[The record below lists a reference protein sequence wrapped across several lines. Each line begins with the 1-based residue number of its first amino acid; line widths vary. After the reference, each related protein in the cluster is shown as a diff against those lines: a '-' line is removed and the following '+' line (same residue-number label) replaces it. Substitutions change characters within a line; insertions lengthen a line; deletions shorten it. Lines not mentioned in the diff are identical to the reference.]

1 MAAKARVNGV
11 ELWYDVTGEGE
22 PVIQIHGAG
31 FGHFN
36 FAPATQDLARHFQVV
51 DYDMRGYGQSDRPVQ
66 RYDMEVWA
74 DDAAGLL
81 DALGLREAHVHG
93 TSMGGMI
100 AIVFAGKY
108 PERTTS
114 VVINCAAARLGAAGR
129 LVFKN
134 WIDIARLDS
143 DGPGSRI
150 LAELIAW
157 QALSKSFLET
167 PEGVAA
173 IDTIQQILRDSNRLE
188 VFTAACQ
195 AMCDMDITGWLPKIT
210 APALVLGGD
219 EDLMTPWDQGPGGAG
234 QQAIYEGIPNAD
246 KHVIRGSN
254 HSTLFDNTQEHVRVV
269 IEFFTRHRRAE
280 AAAAARATPA
290 QSS

>member
-1 MAAKARVNGV
+1 MGRF
-11 ELWYDVTGEGE
+11 L
-22 PVIQIHGAG
+22 GAVG
-31 FGHFN
+31 GIGLK
-36 FAPATQDLARHFQVV
+36 QFQVV

-66 RYDMEVWA
+66 HYDMEVWA

-114 VVINCAAARLGAAGR
+114 VVINCAAARLGMAGR

-134 WIDIARLDS
+134 WIDIARLDPA
-143 DGPGSRI
+143 GPGSRI

-157 QALSKSFLET
+157 QALSRSFLET

-173 IDTIQQILRDSNRLE
+173 IDTIQQILRDSNGLE

-234 QQAIYEGIPNAD
+234 QQAIYEGIPNAE

-254 HSTLFDNTQEHVRVV
+254 HSTLFDNTEEHVRVV